1 MRVIEPV
8 LTEYDRRLGQLLA
21 MHRMRQGLTQKDLA
35 AAVGCSFQ
43 QIQKYECAGNRMAVS
58 RLYEICKFLQI
69 PMGQFLQEADAPYV
83 HDAKKM
89 RIIQNLDKM
98 APDQV
103 KLILQLTNGLVGTK
117 A

>member
-43 QIQKYECAGNRMAVS
+43 QIQKY
-58 RLYEICKFLQI
+58 
-69 PMGQFLQEADAPYV
+69 
-83 HDAKKM
+83 
-89 RIIQNLDKM
+89 
-98 APDQV
+98 
-103 KLILQLTNGLVGTK
+103 
-117 A
+117 